1 VVGIPTAVQCQTQ
14 PPLAHVLRE
23 RALAAGV
30 PAKGVTGAAGYGHDR
45 QWRLGLERWPQA

>member
-1 VVGIPTAVQCQTQ
+1 VAGVPTAVQFPTT
-14 PPLAHVLRE
+14 PPLAHVMRE

-30 PAKGVTGAAGYGHDR
+30 PAKGVTGAAVSGHDR